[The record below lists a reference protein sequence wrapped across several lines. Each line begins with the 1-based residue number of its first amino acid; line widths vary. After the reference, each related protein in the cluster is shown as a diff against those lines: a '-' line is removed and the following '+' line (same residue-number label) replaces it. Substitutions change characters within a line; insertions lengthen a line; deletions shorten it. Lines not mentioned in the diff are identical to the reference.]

1 MELIKRNT
9 GYGLR
14 ALIFMASHEAEG
26 ARVAEDGSSAGGG
39 RACVGS
45 AEKAFTAEE
54 LADAADTSA
63 DFMHKIMQALRDGGI
78 VESKRG
84 PGGGFRLARDPADT
98 TLLEIVNA
106 VQGALH
112 VNRCVIGLDV
122 CERSVECP
130 LRPTWMR
137 IQRELEDGLRGTT
150 LADVVAASRCRVE
163 CR

>member
-14 ALIFMASHEAEG
+14 ALIFMASHWGQEAL
-26 ARVAEDGSSAGGG
+26 VAGGS
-39 RACVGS
+39 RA
-45 AEKAFTAEE
+45 ERAFTAEE
-54 LADAADTSA
+54 LADAADTSG
-63 DFMHKIMQALRDGGI
+63 DFMHKIMQALRDAGI

-84 PGGGFRLARDPADT
+84 PGGGFRLARDAGDI

-106 VQGALH
+106 VQGELH

-122 CERSVECP
+122 CERSIECP

-137 IQRELEDGLRGTT
+137 IQRELEDGLGGTT
-150 LADVVAASRCRVE
+150 LADVIQGSGCQA
-163 CR
+163 